1 MMPKKLFRWVSLQPD
16 LRKWKPSSPI
26 FEPHELFVSL
36 EVSDE
41 FLTEGGHLTME
52 GMRYCI
58 DQFEMQMGEKVQTID
73 GSGVEVEGNWDN
85 EEDTIETTKEEWD

>member
-1 MMPKKLFRWVSLQPD
+1 MPKKLFRWKSLQPD

-36 EVSDE
+36 EVPDE
-41 FLTEGGHLTME
+41 FVSEGGHLSVE

-58 DQFEMQMGEKVQTID
+58 DQFEMQMGEPVGAKVET
-73 GSGVEVEGNWDN
+73 
-85 EEDTIETTKEEWD
+85 EEDWDDSDIRLEEEWD